1 MQTAEFREFYVA
13 NEEWLRPYAIFCFL
27 RDLFGT
33 AEHWHW
39 GVLARPTP
47 EVRWRGCQLPSCGR
61 LPVITSRS
69 PSCKPQSLRRAAGP
83 RVCCPALLLAVDSS
97 PMAYNRAHP

>member
-1 MQTAEFREFYVA
+1 MPYMTVLVLGQTADFREFYAA
-13 NEEWLRPYAIFCFL
+13 NEEWLRPYAVFCFL

-47 EVRWRGCQLPSCGR
+47 EV
-61 LPVITSRS
+61 
-69 PSCKPQSLRRAAGP
+69 
-83 RVCCPALLLAVDSS
+83 
-97 PMAYNRAHP
+97 

>member
-1 MQTAEFREFYVA
+1 MGARRSCMSPEISVGRQVTSDPAQTVHSGSGSITMPYMTVLVLGQTADFREFYAA
-13 NEEWLRPYAIFCFL
+13 NEEWLRPYAVFCFL

-47 EVRWRGCQLPSCGR
+47 EV
-61 LPVITSRS
+61 
-69 PSCKPQSLRRAAGP
+69 
-83 RVCCPALLLAVDSS
+83 
-97 PMAYNRAHP
+97 

>member
-47 EVRWRGCQLPSCGR
+47 EVRRRESAVRLCCSQLTAALWRTTGLTHS
-61 LPVITSRS
+61 
-69 PSCKPQSLRRAAGP
+69 
-83 RVCCPALLLAVDSS
+83 
-97 PMAYNRAHP
+97 